1 VTLSAISPETEAYA
15 AAFDEISGSA
25 RTRAEA
31 PWIRKLRSD
40 AFARF
45 QELGFPAHDDEA
57 WRYTSVT
64 PVTRTTWRT
73 PPAQPRGHRFP
84 TVPLDLSAKLRLVFV
99 NGRWSK
105 DLSSDGP
112 LPEGLEL
119 SSMAAVVRDHPDW
132 LQPFL
137 GRHAGWEKSP
147 FTAWNTAFFE
157 DGAFVRIRRD
167 TVLREPIELVFIAEG
182 NPGDGA
188 EPPVSHVRNL
198 IVADPH
204 SEASVVETYVGDGLT
219 LTNAVT
225 EVALETGASLE
236 HYKVQRESLAAV
248 HVQTIAATA
257 SPSSRY
263 TSNNIAL
270 GSSLAR
276 TEIGVVLDGAGAE
289 CALNGLFLGGGG
301 QHLDNRTTIDHAK
314 PHGSSREVYKGI
326 LDGRARGVF
335 HGTILVRKDAQ
346 KTDAI
351 QTNKNLLLS
360 REALVNSTPAL
371 EIFADDVKCKHG
383 STIGQLDATAM
394 FYLRSRGI
402 GEEDARAI
410 LTWAF
415 AEDVVRRIRI
425 PQIRAGVEAA
435 LGLRLPGADAAVGA
449 Q

>member
-1 VTLSAISPETEAYA
+1 VTVSAVSRDTEAYA
-15 AAFDEISGSA
+15 ATFEEIAGGA
-25 RTRAEA
+25 RARSEA

-45 QELGFPAHDDEA
+45 QEAGFPAPDDEA
-57 WRYTSVT
+57 WKYTSVV
-64 PVTRTTWRT
+64 PVTRTTWQIA
-73 PPAQPRGHRFP
+73 PPEPRRHRFP
-84 TVPLDLSAKLRLVFV
+84 TIPLDLSASLRLVFV
-99 NGRWSK
+99 NGRLSK
-105 DLSSDGP
+105 ELSSNVAA
-112 LPEGLEL
+112 LPEGVEL
-119 SSMAAVVRDHPDW
+119 ASMAAVVRDHPGW
-132 LQPFL
+132 LEPFL
-137 GRHAGWEKSP
+137 GRHASSEKSA

-167 TVLREPIELVFIAEG
+167 AALREPVELVFIAES
-182 NPGDGA
+182 
-188 EPPVSHVRNL
+188 EPEAGPFVSHVRNV
-198 IVADPH
+198 IVAGPH
-204 SEASVVETYVGDGLT
+204 SEATVVETYVGDGLS

-225 EVALETGASLE
+225 EVALETGAALH
-236 HYKVQRESLAAV
+236 HYKVQRESLESV
-248 HVQTIAATA
+248 HLQTIAANA

-263 TSNNIAL
+263 TSHNVAL
-270 GSSLAR
+270 GSALAR

-289 CALNGLFLGGGG
+289 CELNGLFVGGGS
-301 QHLDNRTTIDHAK
+301 QHLDTHTMTDHAK
-314 PHGSSREVYKGI
+314 PHGSSRELYKGI

-346 KTDAI
+346 KTDAM

-371 EIFADDVKCKHG
+371 EIFADDVKCRHG
-383 STIGQLDATAM
+383 STIGQLDAAAM
-394 FYLRSRGI
+394 FYLQSRGI

-435 LGLRLPGADAAVGA
+435 LGLRLPGAETL
-449 Q
+449 

>member
-1 VTLSAISPETEAYA
+1 P
-15 AAFDEISGSA
+15 
-25 RTRAEA
+25 
-31 PWIRKLRSD
+31 RS
-40 AFARF
+40 
-45 QELGFPAHDDEA
+45 
-57 WRYTSVT
+57 
-64 PVTRTTWRT
+64 
-73 PPAQPRGHRFP
+73 HRFP
-84 TVPLDLSAKLRLVFV
+84 TIPLDLSAPLRLVFV
-99 NGRWSK
+99 NGRLSK
-105 DLSSDGP
+105 ELSSDAAA
-112 LPEGLEL
+112 LPEGVEL
-119 SSMAAVVRDHPDW
+119 SSMASVVRDHPDW

-137 GRHAGWEKSP
+137 GRHAPSEKSA

-167 TVLREPIELVFIAEG
+167 AALREPVELVFIAETE
-182 NPGDGA
+182 PGAG
-188 EPPVSHVRNL
+188 PFVSHVRNL

-204 SEASVVETYVGDGLT
+204 SEASVVETYVGDGLS

-225 EVALETGASLE
+225 EVALETGAALH
-236 HYKVQRESLAAV
+236 HYKVQRESLEAV

-263 TSNNIAL
+263 TSHNVAL
-270 GSSLAR
+270 GSALAR

-289 CALNGLFLGGGG
+289 CELNGLFVGGGS
-301 QHLDNRTTIDHAK
+301 QHLDTHTMIDHAK
-314 PHGSSREVYKGI
+314 PHGSSRELYKGI

-383 STIGQLDATAM
+383 STIGQLDAAAM
-394 FYLRSRGI
+394 FYLQSRGI

-435 LGLRLPGADAAVGA
+435 LGLRLPGADSASGA
-449 Q
+449 PHPGPLPPREGADA